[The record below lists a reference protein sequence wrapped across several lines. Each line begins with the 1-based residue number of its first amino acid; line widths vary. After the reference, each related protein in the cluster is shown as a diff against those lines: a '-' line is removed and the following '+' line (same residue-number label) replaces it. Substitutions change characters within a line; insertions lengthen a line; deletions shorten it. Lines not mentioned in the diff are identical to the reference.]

1 MNQPI
6 IFLSPCRRSIQFS
19 RADHQT
25 RLPPGSR
32 SPDLARPDQTRPDQ
46 VFRTDHLKRP
56 ASSGF
61 LPQTTQPDQLPVTDH
76 PARPAS
82 SHEHPAST
90 GQDAIVRYLS
100 QVTSI
105 LCGLGHGRLIYKALD
120 EPCKAYFSHTFG
132 LKSLDFLFRLY
143 LIVVRVASGVPWAVK
158 RLPYPFLISGML
170 CRYLVSDRSSAFQKQ
185 FRPRLDV
192 CSSFRRFNFVVS
204 PSSMS
209 SSSIQSPAQLRQIR
223 PISLLHFTCQSM
235 RWASKAFTR

>member
-1 MNQPI
+1 MAADRSN
-6 IFLSPCRRSIQFS
+6 FLEQTTRPDYLLDP
-19 RADHQT
+19 DHQT
-25 RLPPGSR
+25 W
-32 SPDLARPDQTRPDQ
+32 PDQTRPDQ
-46 VFRTDHLKRP
+46 VFRTDHLRRP

-132 LKSLDFLFRLY
+132 LKSLDFLFRFY

-158 RLPYPFLISGML
+158 RLPYPFFICGML
-170 CRYLVSDRSSAFQKQ
+170 CRYSVSGRSSAFQKQ